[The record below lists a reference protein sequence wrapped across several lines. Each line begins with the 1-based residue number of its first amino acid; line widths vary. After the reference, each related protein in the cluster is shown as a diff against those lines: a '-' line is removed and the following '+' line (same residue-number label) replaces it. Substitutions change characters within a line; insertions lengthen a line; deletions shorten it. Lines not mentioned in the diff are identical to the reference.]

1 MRDDW
6 SVCVWASC
14 LWVCVVAVSCVS
26 RQTPRPERQQTQFEV
41 VEGCTHPL
49 EGRIYLPA
57 TKSWKCPGMLFWMS
71 STVSLGSGSEKPQV
85 QPATENEET

>member
-1 MRDDW
+1 MF
-6 SVCVWASC
+6 VCVRLASECVC
-14 LWVCVVAVSCVS
+14 LTRVCAVSCVS
-26 RQTPRPERQQTQFEV
+26 RQTPRPERQQTHFKV
-41 VEGCTHPL
+41 VEGCAHPL

-57 TKSWKCPGMLFWMS
+57 TKSWKCPGMLLWVS